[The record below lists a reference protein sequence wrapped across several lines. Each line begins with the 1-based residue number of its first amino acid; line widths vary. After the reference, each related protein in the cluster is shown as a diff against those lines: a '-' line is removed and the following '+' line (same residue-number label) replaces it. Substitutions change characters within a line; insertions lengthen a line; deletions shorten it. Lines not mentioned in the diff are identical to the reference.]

1 MADHRSDMPG
11 RAHKGPNSRCVSR
24 AQRSTSK
31 SEVMRCRPGIV
42 TYTAFATVP
51 DQRCTASLP
60 LALHRIR
67 DTGRLNLA
75 SGRGHRVLFSGLAVA
90 AGVVLACVPAQAQD
104 FTMKFATQTLN
115 DMQHEYIKVYKTELE
130 KATNNRI
137 KVEVYPASQ
146 LGGAQRQTEGL
157 RLGTIEAAIGPVEL
171 FVGADQRL
179 QVPALAGLY
188 KDRAHLQR
196 VVEVPAFRQAIFDVG
211 AARGMIG
218 LSLDAYDMQSF
229 VFKVPVTT
237 VAGFSGKRIRV
248 LASDGEQS
256 AVAALGGSGV
266 PMSLPEVLP
275 ALQQGTIDGVNSVLG
290 VFVAF
295 RYYDAAPNMVDTALW
310 PILSVAFVSK
320 AWFDRLPPD
329 LKKIVLETGSK
340 IEPELLKWQIA
351 RIDVDTKAWTDKGGK
366 IVKLSDRDE
375 AVRRTS
381 AAAQAVVAKTAPL
394 KEFYDKLK
402 AITASVN

>member
-11 RAHKGPNSRCVSR
+11 RGGR
-24 AQRSTSK
+24 
-31 SEVMRCRPGIV
+31 
-42 TYTAFATVP
+42 FLVP
-51 DQRCTASLP
+51 
-60 LALHRIR
+60 
-67 DTGRLNLA
+67 
-75 SGRGHRVLFSGLAVA
+75 GLAVA
-90 AGVVLACVPAQAQD
+90 AGVVLACVPARAQD

-211 AARGMIG
+211 AARGMVG

-237 VAGFSGKRIRV
+237 VAGFAGKRIRV

-295 RYYDAAPNMVDTALW
+295 RYYDAAPHMVDTALW

-329 LKKIVLETGSK
+329 LKKIVLETGTK

-366 IVKLSDRDE
+366 ITKLSDRDE

-381 AAAQAVVAKTAPL
+381 AAAQAVVAKSAPL

>member
-1 MADHRSDMPG
+1 
-11 RAHKGPNSRCVSR
+11 
-24 AQRSTSK
+24 
-31 SEVMRCRPGIV
+31 
-42 TYTAFATVP
+42 
-51 DQRCTASLP
+51 
-60 LALHRIR
+60 
-67 DTGRLNLA
+67 
-75 SGRGHRVLFSGLAVA
+75 
-90 AGVVLACVPAQAQD
+90 
-104 FTMKFATQTLN
+104 MKFATQTLN

-171 FVGADQRL
+171 FVGADQRF

-188 KDRAHLQR
+188 KNRQHLQR
-196 VVEVPAFRQAIFDVG
+196 VVEVPAFRQAIFDVA
-211 AARGMIG
+211 AARGMVG
-218 LSLDAYDMQSF
+218 LSVDAYDMQSF
-229 VFKVPVTT
+229 VFKAPVTM
-237 VAGFSGKRIRV
+237 VADFGGKRIRV

-256 AVAALGGSGV
+256 AIAALGGSGV

-310 PILSVAFVSK
+310 PILSVALVSK

-329 LKKIVLETGSK
+329 LKKIVLETGTK
-340 IEPELLKWQIA
+340 IEPELLKWQIT
-351 RIDVDTKAWTDKGGK
+351 RIDTDTKAWTDKGGK
-366 IVKLSDRDE
+366 IVQLAPAEQEE
-375 AVRRTS
+375 AFRRVS
-381 AAAQAVVAKTAPL
+381 AAAQSVVGKSAPL
-394 KEFYDKLK
+394 KELYDKLK

>member
-1 MADHRSDMPG
+1 MANHRSDMPG
-11 RAHKGPNSRCVSR
+11 RG
-24 AQRSTSK
+24 
-31 SEVMRCRPGIV
+31 
-42 TYTAFATVP
+42 Y
-51 DQRCTASLP
+51 
-60 LALHRIR
+60 
-67 DTGRLNLA
+67 
-75 SGRGHRVLFSGLAVA
+75 RVLVPSLAIVAGL
-90 AGVVLACVPAQAQD
+90 VLAGAPARAQD

-115 DMQHEYIKVYKTELE
+115 DMQHEFIKVYKTELE

-171 FVGADQRL
+171 FVGADQRF

-188 KDRAHLQR
+188 KNRRAS
-196 VVEVPAFRQAIFDVG
+196 
-211 AARGMIG
+211 AARRGSPGIPPGDLRRGGRARPVG
-218 LSLDAYDMQSF
+218 LSVLAYDMQSF
-229 VFKVPVTT
+229 VFKAPVTK
-237 VAGFSGKRIRV
+237 VADFAGKRIRV

-310 PILSVAFVSK
+310 PILSVALVSK
-320 AWFDRLPPD
+320 VWFDRLPPD

-340 IEPELLKWQIA
+340 IEPELEKWQVA
-351 RIDVDTKAWTDKGGK
+351 RIGTDTKAWTDKGGK
-366 IVKLSDRDE
+366 IVKLSDQEE
-375 AVRRTS
+375 AVRRMS
-381 AAAQAVVAKTAPL
+381 AAAQSVVGKSAPL

-402 AITASVN
+402 AITSSVN

>member
-11 RAHKGPNSRCVSR
+11 RGGR
-24 AQRSTSK
+24 
-31 SEVMRCRPGIV
+31 
-42 TYTAFATVP
+42 FLVP
-51 DQRCTASLP
+51 
-60 LALHRIR
+60 
-67 DTGRLNLA
+67 
-75 SGRGHRVLFSGLAVA
+75 GLAVA
-90 AGVVLACVPAQAQD
+90 AGVVLACVPARAQD

-211 AARGMIG
+211 AARGMVG

-237 VAGFSGKRIRV
+237 VAGFAGKRIRV

-295 RYYDAAPNMVDTALW
+295 RYYDAAPQHGGHGALAH
-310 PILSVAFVSK
+310 PLGRVRQQGLVRPA
-320 AWFDRLPPD
+320 AAGPEEDRAGDRLED
-329 LKKIVLETGSK
+329 RAGAVEMADRAHRCRHQG
-340 IEPELLKWQIA
+340 
-351 RIDVDTKAWTDKGGK
+351 VDRQGRQDH
-366 IVKLSDRDE
+366 
-375 AVRRTS
+375 
-381 AAAQAVVAKTAPL
+381 QALGPG
-394 KEFYDKLK
+394 
-402 AITASVN
+402 